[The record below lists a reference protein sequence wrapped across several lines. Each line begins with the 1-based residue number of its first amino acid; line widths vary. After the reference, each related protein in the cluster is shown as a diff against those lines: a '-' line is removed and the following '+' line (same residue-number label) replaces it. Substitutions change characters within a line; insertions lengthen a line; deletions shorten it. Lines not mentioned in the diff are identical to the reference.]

1 MGRLI
6 KRQFFD
12 FNIPPTTLGHLR
24 SLVII
29 SFLKTK
35 KKHWKERKKITE
47 VKGALQSTKENRSP
61 KVEKLSGTQPE
72 KKGEKKEK
80 KQQQNL
86 TKRSYTKCYEEQNHL
101 NY

>member
-6 KRQFFD
+6 KRQF

-61 KVEKLSGTQPE
+61 KVEK
-72 KKGEKKEK
+72 
-80 KQQQNL
+80 
-86 TKRSYTKCYEEQNHL
+86 
-101 NY
+101 